1 MLKISIMTYNNKY
14 HFLNYIKKYISRD
27 IYFKSTLPYVDKDII
42 KVFIGQRRVGK
53 SYILYQ
59 LMGHIADNKP
69 NTNIIYINK
78 ELSDFDFIVDHN
90 DLNNFVYTQTLPGNN
105 YLFID
110 EVQDILD
117 FGKSLRSLL
126 VTGKYDIYCTGS
138 NSQLLSGD
146 IAGHLSGRYIEIKV
160 YSLSYTEFIQFHK
173 LKNNV
178 QSLKK
183 YMIFGGL
190 PYLIHL
196 KLEQSI
202 VFEYLRNVYTTVLF
216 KDVVKRYNIRNVYFL
231 ESLVKFLSDNT
242 GSIISATQISKFLK
256 SQRVNMSTQIVLN
269 YLLYLTNS
277 LLIYKVE
284 RQGIQGKKIFETNE
298 KYYFEDWGLRNSI
311 AGYNPSDISK
321 VMENVVFIHL
331 MICGYQV
338 RVGTLSDNEIDFVCQ
353 KQNEIIYVQV
363 SYLIVNE
370 STIQREYGN
379 LLKIKD
385 NYPKYVISMDE
396 IQGNTYKGIKHLHLK
411 QFLSEQ
417 W

>member
-1 MLKISIMTYNNKY
+1 MAYSNKY
-14 HFLNYIKKYISRD
+14 HFSNYVKKYISRD
-27 IYFKSTLPYVDKDII
+27 IYLKSTLPYINKDII

-53 SYILYQ
+53 SYVLYQ
-59 LMGHIADNKP
+59 LMNHIADDIP
-69 NTNIIYINK
+69 NINIIYINK

-90 DLNNFVYTQTLPGNN
+90 DLNSFVNTQTLPGKN

-110 EVQDILD
+110 EVQDILN

-126 VTGKYDIYCTGS
+126 ATKKYDIYCTGS

-178 QSLKK
+178 QSLKR

-202 VFEYLRNVYTTVLF
+202 AFEYLKNVYATVLF
-216 KDVVKRYNIRNVYFL
+216 KDVVRRYNIRNVYFL

-311 AGYNPSDISK
+311 AGYNPSDIGK
-321 VMENVVFIHL
+321 IMENVVFMHL

-338 RVGTLSDNEIDFVCQ
+338 RVGSLGDNEIDFVCQ
-353 KQNEIIYVQV
+353 KQNETIYVQV

-396 IQGNTYKGIKHLHLK
+396 FQGNTYKGIKHLHLR
-411 QFLSEQ
+411 QFLSEE

>member
-1 MLKISIMTYNNKY
+1 MAYSNKY
-14 HFLNYIKKYISRD
+14 HFSNYVKKYISRD
-27 IYFKSTLPYVDKDII
+27 IYLKSTLPYINKDII

-53 SYILYQ
+53 SYVLYQ
-59 LMGHIADNKP
+59 LMNHIADDIP
-69 NTNIIYINK
+69 NINIIYVNK

-90 DLNNFVYTQTLPGNN
+90 DLNSFVNTQTLPGKN

-126 VTGKYDIYCTGS
+126 ATKNYDIYCTGS

-178 QSLKK
+178 QTLKR

-202 VFEYLRNVYTTVLF
+202 AFEYLKNVYATVLF
-216 KDVVKRYNIRNVYFL
+216 KDVVRRYNIRNVYFL

-284 RQGIQGKKIFETNE
+284 RQGVQGKKIFETNE

-311 AGYNPSDISK
+311 AGYNPSDIGK
-321 VMENVVFIHL
+321 IMENVVFMHL

-338 RVGTLSDNEIDFVCQ
+338 RVGALGDNEIDFVCQ
-353 KQNEIIYVQV
+353 KQNETIYVQV
-363 SYLIVNE
+363 SYLIINE

-396 IQGNTYKGIKHLHLK
+396 FQGNTYKGIKHLHLR
-411 QFLSEQ
+411 QFLSEE

>member
-1 MLKISIMTYNNKY
+1 MTYNNKY

-126 VTGKYDIYCTGS
+126 ATGKYDIYCTGS

>member
-1 MLKISIMTYNNKY
+1 MAYSNKY
-14 HFLNYIKKYISRD
+14 HFSNYVKKYISRD
-27 IYFKSTLPYVDKDII
+27 IYLKSTLPYINKDII

-59 LMGHIADNKP
+59 LMNHIADDIP
-69 NTNIIYINK
+69 NINIIYINK

-90 DLNNFVYTQTLPGNN
+90 DLNSFVNTQTLPGKN

-110 EVQDILD
+110 EVQDILN

-126 VTGKYDIYCTGS
+126 ATKNYDIYCTGS

-178 QSLKK
+178 QSLKR

-202 VFEYLRNVYTTVLF
+202 AFEYLKNVYATVLF
-216 KDVVKRYNIRNVYFL
+216 KDVVRRYNIRNVYFL

-311 AGYNPSDISK
+311 AGYNPSDIGK
-321 VMENVVFIHL
+321 IMENVVFMHL

-338 RVGTLSDNEIDFVCQ
+338 RVGSLGDNEIDFVCQ
-353 KQNEIIYVQV
+353 KQNETIYVQV

-396 IQGNTYKGIKHLHLK
+396 FQGNTYKGIKHLHLR
-411 QFLSEQ
+411 QFLSEE

>member
-1 MLKISIMTYNNKY
+1 MSYNNQY
-14 HFLNYIKKYISRD
+14 HFSSYTKKYIRRD
-27 IYFKSTLPYVDKDII
+27 IYFDKTLPYVNKDII

-59 LMGHIADNKP
+59 LMDHIADNMP
-69 NTNIIYINK
+69 GNNIIYINK

-90 DLNNFVYTQTLPGNN
+90 DLNSFVQTHTLPGKN

-126 VTGKYDIYCTGS
+126 ASGKYDIYCTGS

-160 YSLSYTEFIQFHK
+160 YSLSYTEFLQFHK
-173 LKNNV
+173 LKNNN
-178 QSLKK
+178 QSLEN

-202 VFEYLRNVYTTVLF
+202 AFEYLKNVYATILF
-216 KDVVKRYNIRNVYFL
+216 KDVVRRYNIRNVYFL

-298 KYYFEDWGLRNSI
+298 KYYFEDWGLRNSLV
-311 AGYNPSDISK
+311 GYNPSDIGK
-321 VMENVVFIHL
+321 VMENIVFMHL
-331 MICGYQV
+331 LICGYQIRIGV
-338 RVGTLSDNEIDFVCQ
+338 LGENEIDFVCQ
-353 KQNEIIYVQV
+353 KQNETMYVQV
-363 SYLIVNE
+363 AYLITNE
-370 STIQREYGN
+370 NIIQREYGN

-396 IQGNTYKGIKHLHLK
+396 FQGNTYKGIRHLHLMK
-411 QFLSEQ
+411 FLNEV

>member
-1 MLKISIMTYNNKY
+1 MTYNNKY
-14 HFLNYIKKYISRD
+14 HFSNYIKKYISRD
-27 IYFKSTLPYVDKDII
+27 IYFKSTLPYIDKDVI

-53 SYILYQ
+53 SFILYQ
-59 LMGHIADNKP
+59 LMNHIADDIP
-69 NTNIIYINK
+69 NINIIYINK

-90 DLNNFVYTQTLPGNN
+90 DLNRFVNTQTLPGKN

-126 VTGKYDIYCTGS
+126 ATGKYDIYCTGS

-160 YSLSYTEFIQFHK
+160 YSLSYTEFLQFHK

-202 VFEYLRNVYTTVLF
+202 AFEYLKNVYNTVLF
-216 KDVVKRYNIRNVYFL
+216 KDVVRRYNIRNVYFL

-284 RQGIQGKKIFETNE
+284 RQGILGKKIFETNE

-311 AGYNPSDISK
+311 AGYNPSDIGK
-321 VMENVVFIHL
+321 IMENVVFMHL

-338 RVGTLSDNEIDFVCQ
+338 RVGALGDNEIDFVCQ

-363 SYLIVNE
+363 AYLIVNE

-385 NYPKYVISMDE
+385 NYPKYVISMDDF
-396 IQGNTYKGIKHLHLK
+396 QGNTYKGIRHLHLK
-411 QFLSEQ
+411 QFLSEE

>member
-1 MLKISIMTYNNKY
+1 MTYNNKY

>member
-1 MLKISIMTYNNKY
+1 MAYSNKY
-14 HFLNYIKKYISRD
+14 HFSNYVKKYISRD
-27 IYFKSTLPYVDKDII
+27 IYLKSTLPYINKDII

-53 SYILYQ
+53 SYVLYQ
-59 LMGHIADNKP
+59 LMNHIADDIP
-69 NTNIIYINK
+69 NINIIYINK

-90 DLNNFVYTQTLPGNN
+90 DLNSFVNTQTLPGKN

-110 EVQDILD
+110 EVQDILN

-126 VTGKYDIYCTGS
+126 ATKNYDIYCTGS

-178 QSLKK
+178 QTLKR

-202 VFEYLRNVYTTVLF
+202 AFEYLKNVYATVLF
-216 KDVVKRYNIRNVYFL
+216 KDVVRRYNIRNVYFL

-311 AGYNPSDISK
+311 AGYNPSDIGK
-321 VMENVVFIHL
+321 IMENVVFMHL

-338 RVGTLSDNEIDFVCQ
+338 RVGSLGDNEIDFVCQ
-353 KQNEIIYVQV
+353 KQNETIYVQV

-370 STIQREYGN
+370 STIEREYGN

-396 IQGNTYKGIKHLHLK
+396 FQGNTYKGIKHLHLR
-411 QFLSEQ
+411 QFLSEE

>member
-1 MLKISIMTYNNKY
+1 MAYSNKY
-14 HFLNYIKKYISRD
+14 HFSNYVKKYISRD
-27 IYFKSTLPYVDKDII
+27 IYLKSTLPYINKDII

-53 SYILYQ
+53 SYVLYQ
-59 LMGHIADNKP
+59 LMNHIADDIP
-69 NTNIIYINK
+69 NINIIYINK

-90 DLNNFVYTQTLPGNN
+90 DLNSFVNTQTLPGKN

-126 VTGKYDIYCTGS
+126 ATKKYDIYCTGS

-178 QSLKK
+178 QTLKR

-202 VFEYLRNVYTTVLF
+202 AFEYLKNVYATVLF
-216 KDVVKRYNIRNVYFL
+216 KDVVRRYNIRNVYFL

-311 AGYNPSDISK
+311 AGYNPSDIGK
-321 VMENVVFIHL
+321 IMENVVFMHL

-338 RVGTLSDNEIDFVCQ
+338 RVGSLGDNEIDFVCQ
-353 KQNEIIYVQV
+353 KQNETIYVQV

-396 IQGNTYKGIKHLHLK
+396 FQGNTYKGIKHLHLR
-411 QFLSEQ
+411 QFLSEE

>member
-1 MLKISIMTYNNKY
+1 MAYSNKY
-14 HFLNYIKKYISRD
+14 HFSNYVKKYISRD
-27 IYFKSTLPYVDKDII
+27 IYLKSTLPYINKDII

-53 SYILYQ
+53 SYVLYQ
-59 LMGHIADNKP
+59 LMNHIADDIP
-69 NTNIIYINK
+69 NINIIYINK

-90 DLNNFVYTQTLPGNN
+90 DLNSFVNTQTLPGKN

-126 VTGKYDIYCTGS
+126 ATKNYDIYCTGS

-178 QSLKK
+178 QTLKR

-202 VFEYLRNVYTTVLF
+202 AFEYLKNVYATVLF
-216 KDVVKRYNIRNVYFL
+216 KDVVRRYNIRNVYFL

-311 AGYNPSDISK
+311 AGYNPSDIGK
-321 VMENVVFIHL
+321 IMENVVFMHL

-338 RVGTLSDNEIDFVCQ
+338 RVGSLGDNEIDFVCQ
-353 KQNEIIYVQV
+353 KQNETIYVQV

-396 IQGNTYKGIKHLHLK
+396 FQGNTYKGIKHLHLR
-411 QFLSEQ
+411 QFLSEE

>member
-1 MLKISIMTYNNKY
+1 MTYSKKY
-14 HFLNYIKKYISRD
+14 HFSNYVKKYISRD
-27 IYFKSTLPYVDKDII
+27 IYLKSTLPYINKDII

-53 SYILYQ
+53 SYVLYQ
-59 LMGHIADNKP
+59 LMNHIADDIP
-69 NTNIIYINK
+69 NINIIYINK

-90 DLNNFVYTQTLPGNN
+90 DLNSFVKTQTLPGKN

-126 VTGKYDIYCTGS
+126 ASKKYDIYCTGS

-178 QSLKK
+178 QSLKR

-202 VFEYLRNVYTTVLF
+202 AFEYLKNVYATVLF
-216 KDVVKRYNIRNVYFL
+216 KDVVRRYNIRNVYFL

-311 AGYNPSDISK
+311 AGYNPSDIGK
-321 VMENVVFIHL
+321 IMENVVFMHL

-338 RVGTLSDNEIDFVCQ
+338 RVGSLGDNEIDFVCQ
-353 KQNEIIYVQV
+353 KQNETIYVQV

-370 STIQREYGN
+370 STIEREYGN

-396 IQGNTYKGIKHLHLK
+396 FQGNTYKGIKHLHLR
-411 QFLSEQ
+411 QFLSEE

>member
-1 MLKISIMTYNNKY
+1 MAYSNKY
-14 HFLNYIKKYISRD
+14 HFSNYVKKYISRD
-27 IYFKSTLPYVDKDII
+27 IYLKSTLPYINKDII

-59 LMGHIADNKP
+59 LMNHIADDIP
-69 NTNIIYINK
+69 NINIIYINK

-90 DLNNFVYTQTLPGNN
+90 DLNSFVNTQTLPGKN

-110 EVQDILD
+110 EVQDILN

-126 VTGKYDIYCTGS
+126 ATKNYDIYCTGS

-178 QSLKK
+178 QSLKR

-202 VFEYLRNVYTTVLF
+202 AFEYLKNVYATVLF
-216 KDVVKRYNIRNVYFL
+216 KDVVRRYNIRNVYFL

-311 AGYNPSDISK
+311 AGYNPSDIGK
-321 VMENVVFIHL
+321 IMENVVFMHL

-338 RVGTLSDNEIDFVCQ
+338 RVGSLGDNEIDFVCQ
-353 KQNEIIYVQV
+353 KQNETIYVQV

-370 STIQREYGN
+370 STIEREYGN

-396 IQGNTYKGIKHLHLK
+396 FQGNTYKGIKHLHLR
-411 QFLSEQ
+411 QFLSEE

>member
-1 MLKISIMTYNNKY
+1 MAYSNKY
-14 HFLNYIKKYISRD
+14 HFSNYVKKYISRD
-27 IYFKSTLPYVDKDII
+27 IYLKSTLPYINKDII

-53 SYILYQ
+53 SYVLYQ
-59 LMGHIADNKP
+59 LMNHIADDIP
-69 NTNIIYINK
+69 NINIIYINK

-90 DLNNFVYTQTLPGNN
+90 DLNSFVNTQTLPGKN

-126 VTGKYDIYCTGS
+126 ATKKYDIYCTGS

-178 QSLKK
+178 QSLKR

-202 VFEYLRNVYTTVLF
+202 AFEYLKNVYATVLF
-216 KDVVKRYNIRNVYFL
+216 KDVVRRYNIRNVYFL

-311 AGYNPSDISK
+311 AGYNPSDIGK
-321 VMENVVFIHL
+321 IMENVVFMHL

-338 RVGTLSDNEIDFVCQ
+338 RVGSLGDNEIDFVCQ
-353 KQNEIIYVQV
+353 KQNETIYVQV

-396 IQGNTYKGIKHLHLK
+396 FQGNTYKGIKHLHLR
-411 QFLSEQ
+411 QFLSEE

>member
-1 MLKISIMTYNNKY
+1 MTYKNKY
-14 HFLNYIKKYISRD
+14 HFSNYVKKYISRD
-27 IYFKSTLPYVDKDII
+27 IYFKSTLPYVNKDII

-59 LMGHIADNKP
+59 LMDHIADNIP

-90 DLNNFVYTQTLPGNN
+90 DLNRFVNTQTLPDKN

-126 VTGKYDIYCTGS
+126 ATGKYDIYCTGS

-173 LKNNV
+173 LKNNA

-202 VFEYLRNVYTTVLF
+202 AFEYLKNVYATVLF
-216 KDVVKRYNIRNVYFL
+216 KDVVRRYNIRNVYFL

-269 YLLYLTNS
+269 YLLYLTNA

-311 AGYNPSDISK
+311 AGYNPSDIGK
-321 VMENVVFIHL
+321 VMENIVFMHL

-338 RVGTLSDNEIDFVCQ
+338 RVGALGDNEIDFVCQ

-370 STIQREYGN
+370 STMQREYGN

-396 IQGNTYKGIKHLHLK
+396 FQGSTYKGIRHLHLK
-411 QFLSEQ
+411 QFLSEE

>member
-1 MLKISIMTYNNKY
+1 MTYSNKY
-14 HFLNYIKKYISRD
+14 HFSNYVKKYISRD
-27 IYFKSTLPYVDKDII
+27 IYLKSTLPYINKDII

-53 SYILYQ
+53 SYVLYQ
-59 LMGHIADNKP
+59 LMNHIADDIP
-69 NTNIIYINK
+69 NINIIYINK

-90 DLNNFVYTQTLPGNN
+90 DLNSFVNTQTLPGKN

-110 EVQDILD
+110 EVQDILN

-126 VTGKYDIYCTGS
+126 ATKNYDIYCTGS

-178 QSLKK
+178 QSLKR

-202 VFEYLRNVYTTVLF
+202 AFEYLKNVYATVLF
-216 KDVVKRYNIRNVYFL
+216 KDVVRRYNIRNVYFL

-311 AGYNPSDISK
+311 AGYNPSDIGK
-321 VMENVVFIHL
+321 IMENVVFMHL

-338 RVGTLSDNEIDFVCQ
+338 RVGSLGDNEIDFVCQ
-353 KQNEIIYVQV
+353 KQNETIYVQV

-396 IQGNTYKGIKHLHLK
+396 FQGNTYKGIKHLHLR
-411 QFLSEQ
+411 QFLSEE